1 MINTNDEFL
10 KEESNESQCNRIL
23 THLQEGKTITSL
35 EALNLFR
42 CMRLASR
49 ISDLRRRGHSIVSER
64 IKTQSGKYV
73 AQYRLEDKP

>member
-10 KEESNESQCNRIL
+10 KEESSESQCNRIL
-23 THLQEGKTITSL
+23 IHLQEGKTITPL

-49 ISDLRRRGHSIVSER
+49 ISDLRKRGHNISLNVPFNHEQFSC
-64 IKTQSGKYV
+64 Y
-73 AQYRLEDKP
+73 